1 MSWNNTAI
9 QKIYQKAEVIRFFRF
24 ICNYAMEKFVS
35 LQEIIEIYC
44 ISRKLVRDIL
54 RHYSVNCYKQE
65 DTIYINL
72 KEFHK
77 IYTSK
82 YNPALFTVE
91 EVKPIIK
98 NTINKTFFSIF
109 SEPVNCKQNLRKLV
123 MSYAG

>member
-1 MSWNNTAI
+1 
-9 QKIYQKAEVIRFFRF
+9 
-24 ICNYAMEKFVS
+24 MEKFVS

-54 RHYSVNCYKQE
+54 RHYNVDCYKQE
-65 DTIYINL
+65 DTIYIKL
-72 KEFHK
+72 WEFHK

-91 EVKPIIK
+91 EEKKPIIK

-123 MSYAG
+123 MSYAS